1 MEWIRD
7 FISIYNVEIILG
19 LAAGIVVLLIVSII
33 QEVKINK
40 TKEKY
45 NTFVRGMNGIDIE
58 GLFIQTNRD
67 INDIKRDINLFEQN
81 INNIETKLA
90 FSIQKIGFLRYNAF
104 DDMGSELSY
113 SIAIL
118 DNFQNGFILT
128 SIFGREN
135 SVSYAKP
142 IKNGNSSIPL
152 SAEELI
158 AIDRAIK
165 GERLEKSY

>member
-19 LAAGIVVLLIVSII
+19 LAVGIIVLLIISII

-81 INNIETKLA
+81 ISNIETKLA
-90 FSIQKIGFLRYNAF
+90 FAVQKIGFLRYNAF